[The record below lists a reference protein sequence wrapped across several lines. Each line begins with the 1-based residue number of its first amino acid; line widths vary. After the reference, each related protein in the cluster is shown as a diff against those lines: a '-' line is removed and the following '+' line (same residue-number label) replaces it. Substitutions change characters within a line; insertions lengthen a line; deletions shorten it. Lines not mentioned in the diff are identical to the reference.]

1 MGGFERKG
9 QWIVP
14 RHLRL
19 MAVMGGGELDLRDAK
34 LSSGVAEIEIF
45 TMWGGVEILVPDG
58 VRVDVSG
65 MVVMGG
71 FSASGGSTREDPN
84 APVLRVSGLAIMGG
98 VDVRRKDRG
107 KKSEKRYIEALER
120 AEQLRTREARALVV
134 VRATPAGATARV
146 KTPVAAAKART
157 PSTVRSPLPS
167 HFMSDSSDV
176 TRPLP
181 RTGRLPNH
189 RAHGV
194 RAGGGGAAVPAYRY
208 PRVARAIRVARG
220 RGHRASTHHAVQ
232 SLAA

>member
-34 LSSGVAEIEIF
+34 LSPGVAEIEIF

-107 KKSEKRYIEALER
+107 KKSEKRYIGALER
-120 AEQLRTREARALVV
+120 AEQLRTREARAL
-134 VRATPAGATARV
+134 
-146 KTPVAAAKART
+146 
-157 PSTVRSPLPS
+157 
-167 HFMSDSSDV
+167 
-176 TRPLP
+176 
-181 RTGRLPNH
+181 
-189 RAHGV
+189 
-194 RAGGGGAAVPAYRY
+194 
-208 PRVARAIRVARG
+208 G
-220 RGHRASTHHAVQ
+220 RGARDASGRDGAREDASRGGESPH
-232 SLAA
+232 LKYRP